1 LTAKRSRP
9 ARATLVALVTA
20 ALSAAALLAP
30 DASPVAAPAEAA
42 ACPAPKS
49 YVVKTTPATRPKT
62 IALTFDDGPTYNTP
76 AILNVLKRHGVKA
89 TFFVI
94 GKHVDS
100 QTRYGRQ
107 AVAEGHVIG
116 NHTYSHPTPSKGGA
130 FNKLTAK
137 QQAYEMDQT
146 TTRIKS
152 KLGVTPCFFRAPGGA
167 DSGTTTLK
175 LARARGMSVVN
186 WTYDSQD
193 WRSPQYAS
201 TSFQNTIY
209 ANSASTRSAH
219 PILLMHDGGST
230 QYRGNTAAALDRV
243 IRYYKARGYVFTDPN
258 GRVLPVS
265 RFVHAKASAYT
276 VTAGSTVTVTGDTA
290 GVLNGTRVYLQRWNG
305 KAWVSVG
312 YTTVSASNSYS
323 LRTKLATTGVHQYRV
338 VTGGA
343 ISKTLRVTS
352 S

>member
-1 LTAKRSRP
+1 MNRSGRL
-9 ARATLVALVTA
+9 AAITLATT

-30 DASPVAAPAEAA
+30 STSPVAAPAEAA

-49 YVVKTTPATRPKT
+49 YVMKATPGTKPKT

-100 QTRYGRQ
+100 QTRYGKQ
-107 AVAEGHVIG
+107 AVAEGHLIG
-116 NHTYSHPTPSKGGA
+116 NHTYSHPTVRKGGA

-146 TTRIKS
+146 TARIRS

-201 TSFQNTIY
+201 TAFQNTIY
-209 ANSASTRSAH
+209 ANSSSTRSAH

-243 IRYYKARGYVFTDPN
+243 IRYYKARAYVFTDPN

-276 VTAGSTVTVTGDTA
+276 VTAGSTITITGDTA
-290 GVLNGTRVYLQRWNG
+290 GILNGTRLYLQRWNG
-305 KAWVSVG
+305 KAWVNVG
-312 YTTVSASNSYS
+312 YTTVSASNTYS
-323 LRTKLATTGVHQYRV
+323 IKTKVATSGAHQYRV
-338 VTGGA
+338 VAGGTA
-343 ISKTLRVTS
+343 SKTLRITS
-352 S
+352 K